1 MKASTNNT
9 KKRSSFASCL
19 ACRAQHCA
27 CDEIRPCNRCS
38 RLGIACTEGVSRKA
52 KTKQPHYQLDTPATS
67 TLMSVPFTDL
77 EKELFLDRP
86 ELHFQPATYTRAPLS
101 QSLLSTNFPPAHM
114 ITMPPQQQSQPQQQQ
129 QQQQAQIQ
137 QVQVQLQQQQQQP
150 PQSDFVAFSARPV
163 QVQASGS
170 APNSFYPTV
179 FMQTF
184 NVGGPQ
190 MVMPCDPQ
198 QQSTIVSISSD
209 GTPLPIS
216 TTSPSFPIS
225 PSTYSSSPNGFN
237 SASSSPGS
245 FSTSP
250 ASLSPDQADNS
261 SPSQS
266 NRSPSQIDLQ
276 HSPQQLIPQPIPL
289 PQLPAQYMQTQQH
302 SPPQQQ
308 QQNSPQPSQSQELQ
322 VVSITSQ
329 KKMEKLEKEVQDLK
343 HELWLARQQRVAT
356 IPFLTNVQP
365 RNMAMSMWRLPEAE
379 LVDFSAGFHNM
390 LSLNVYD
397 HVTFTSIS
405 PEELRGERTSLWAF
419 FAREKPVLCGL
430 LTKKPLITGKGER
443 IVPQTVCSLFHY
455 GNSTLMQ
462 CTFWLN

>member
-1 MKASTNNT
+1 
-9 KKRSSFASCL
+9 
-19 ACRAQHCA
+19 
-27 CDEIRPCNRCS
+27 
-38 RLGIACTEGVSRKA
+38 
-52 KTKQPHYQLDTPATS
+52 
-67 TLMSVPFTDL
+67 MSVPFTDL

-86 ELHFQPATYTRAPLS
+86 ELHFQPATYARNPALS

-114 ITMPPQQQSQPQQQQ
+114 VSPGTPQQGSP
-129 QQQQAQIQ
+129 
-137 QVQVQLQQQQQQP
+137 LQQQP
-150 PQSDFVAFSARPV
+150 PQAAGDFVTFAARPV
-163 QVQASGS
+163 QVQANGA
-170 APNSFYPTV
+170 APQTFYPTV
-179 FMQTF
+179 YMQTF
-184 NVGGPQ
+184 NVGGHPQ
-190 MVMPCDPQ
+190 MVIPCDPQ
-198 QQSTIVSISSD
+198 QSTIVTTLSAD
-209 GTPLPIS
+209 GTPLPMS
-216 TTSPSFPIS
+216 SSSFPIS
-225 PSTYSSSPNGFN
+225 PSTTPAPTYATPSPAATYA
-237 SASSSPGS
+237 SASNSPAS

-250 ASLSPDQADNS
+250 ASLSPDQTDNS

-289 PQLPAQYMQTQQH
+289 PQLPAQYMQSQQH

-308 QQNSPQPSQSQELQ
+308 QQQGSPSQSQELQ
-322 VVSITSQ
+322 VVTVSSQ

-343 HELWLARQQRVAT
+343 HELWLARQQRVAA

-379 LVDFSAGFHNM
+379 LVDFSAGFHSM
-390 LSLNVYD
+390 LSLVHFFLSFLSFSFFKCTVLTFVEQNVYD

-405 PEELRGERTSLWAF
+405 PEELRNERTSLWAF

-455 GNSTLMQ
+455 GNATLMQ